1 MEVGRLVVLS
11 GERVHLLQVVT
22 ASLTQVTRVVEF
34 AVVNQRLL
42 LTIIVLSLKTTPDSR
57 IYADIPF
64 CKSLHNTKESYHTV
78 NFSKYT
84 MSYRV
89 LLSLLLSFIRY
100 HYSV

>member
-42 LTIIVLSLKTTPDSR
+42 LTIIVLSLKTTHDSR
-57 IYADIPF
+57 IYADILF
-64 CKSLHNTKESYHTV
+64 CTSLHNTKEPYHTV
-78 NFSKYT
+78 NFS
-84 MSYRV
+84 
-89 LLSLLLSFIRY
+89 
-100 HYSV
+100 